1 MPWGL
6 INIAVCFVAF
16 GALAAMSPCNPSQRR
31 FVSREL
37 PDDALYW
44 LTGLVIYGDL
54 ATFYIKAGA
63 GLLFQARGAAVA
75 AAVLGGYGWA
85 ARLPL
90 PVQAAAV
97 IVAMDFVQYWLH
109 RLFHGHALWP
119 FHAVHHSPVELDWTA
134 TYRIHPVNFVVYSA
148 GALALV
154 RIVGFSPAAYAII
167 GPFNLVI
174 GSLVHANLD
183 WTFGPFRYVLASPVY
198 HRWHHVRD
206 PAIYNRNF
214 APTFPVWD
222 LMFGTYYMP
231 KGLLPHDYGVD
242 GMPSHFVGQ
251 MIYPFQVIGE
261 RIAAGRK
268 TRAGEAAA

>member
-6 INIAVCFVAF
+6 INIAVSFVAF
-16 GALAAMSPCNPSQRR
+16 DALAAMTPCNPGQRR

-44 LTGLVIYGDL
+44 LMGLVIYGDL

-63 GLLFQARGAAVA
+63 GLLFQAHGGAVA
-75 AAVLGGYGWA
+75 AAILGGYGWA

-90 PVQAAAV
+90 PLQAAAV

-109 RLFHGHALWP
+109 RLFHGHTLWP

-154 RIVGFSPAAYAII
+154 RLVGFSPAAFAII

-268 TRAGEAAA
+268 TGAGEAAA